1 MEGQVLKWVGLSRL
15 LEYDFPAANAAIIAA
30 IKLPECYLIT
40 GTFTDQKNFIWK
52 LKYALKNNILL
63 VQLRLKNN
71 NFSQVDNHQ
80 KFIHDVS
87 LICEQ
92 AGAEL
97 LLNLSEKWVS
107 EINLKEISFSGF
119 HVDSKSLMKF
129 SKRPKGELF
138 SASCHTEKE
147 LEQALQLKADFVV
160 LSPVQKTSSH
170 PDMKPIGWDKFSA
183 LTEKIS
189 VPVYALGGVSEA
201 DLYVAQE
208 HGAQGVAAISA
219 FWLE

>member
-1 MEGQVLKWVGLSRL
+1 
-15 LEYDFPAANAAIIAA
+15 
-30 IKLPECYLIT
+30 
-40 GTFTDQKNFIWK
+40 
-52 LKYALKNNILL
+52 
-63 VQLRLKNN
+63 
-71 NFSQVDNHQ
+71 
-80 KFIHDVS
+80 VS

-92 AGAEL
+92 LGAEL

-183 LTEKIS
+183 LTENIS

-219 FWLE
+219 FWHE